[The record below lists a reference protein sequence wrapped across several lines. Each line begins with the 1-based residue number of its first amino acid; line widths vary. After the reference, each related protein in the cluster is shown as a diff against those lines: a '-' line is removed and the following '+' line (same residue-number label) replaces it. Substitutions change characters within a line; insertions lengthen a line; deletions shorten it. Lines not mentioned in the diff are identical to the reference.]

1 MPVAPAA
8 ALVVVAGAIEMKVW
22 RTVGAPL
29 GAIPSGASGGPRSR
43 SRLKALLLFFVSPAV
58 LAAVL
63 PEERVDTL
71 YHYYD
76 GGGIE
81 ISGPSLLVRKSLG
94 EKVSVSAS
102 YYVDTISSASIDV
115 VTTGASPNGYSEERT
130 QYGVGVDYLR
140 GDTTMSLGL
149 STSKENDYDADTLNF
164 AISQDLFGGLT
175 TISMGYGSGSD
186 TVGKIK
192 TPEFSEDVKRHA
204 YRLGVTQ
211 VVTRN
216 LIANLAYEAIA
227 DEGYLNNPYRQVR
240 YVDPL
245 ASRGYGTQGELY
257 PETRASNAVAL
268 RGKYYLP
275 YRAAVSG
282 EYRFYTD
289 DWGIVSSTAEIG
301 YAQPFRSRWL
311 FDFKYR
317 FYTQSGA
324 DFYSDLFPFA
334 NAQNFLARDKELSS
348 YTSQGPHVGV
358 TYTFMDRQGDRP
370 LKSTVNLFFDHYW
383 FNYDDFRDLRT
394 AAPVGDEPLYD
405 FNTNVIQVFLSLWF

>member
-1 MPVAPAA
+1 M
-8 ALVVVAGAIEMKVW
+8 L
-22 RTVGAPL
+22 
-29 GAIPSGASGGPRSR
+29 
-43 SRLKALLLFFVSPAV
+43 VSPAAF
-58 LAAVL
+58 AAVL
-63 PEERVDTL
+63 PEERADGL

-81 ISGPSLLVRKSLG
+81 ISGPSLLVRKSVG

-130 QYGVGVDYLR
+130 QYGLGVDYLR
-140 GDTTMSLGL
+140 GDTTMSMGI
-149 STSKENDYDADTLNF
+149 STSEENDYKADTLNF
-164 AISQDLFGGLT
+164 AISQDVFGGLT

-192 TPEFSEDVKRHA
+192 APEFSEDVKRHA

-211 VVTRN
+211 VLSRN

-240 YVDPL
+240 YVDPADPDNWL
-245 ASRGYGTQGELY
+245 TQGEVY
-257 PETRASNAVAL
+257 PETRASNAVAV

-289 DWGIVSSTAEIG
+289 DWGIVASTAEIG
-301 YAQPFRSRWL
+301 YVQPFRSQWL

-317 FYTQSGA
+317 FYTQSAA

-358 TYTFMDRQGDRP
+358 TYTFLDRQGERP
-370 LKSTVNLFFDHYW
+370 LKSTVNLYFDHYW

-394 AAPVGDEPLYD
+394 DAPVGEEPLYD
-405 FNTNVIQVFLSLWF
+405 FSTNVIQVFLSLWF